1 MKSMTSETKLDIEKQ
16 YITNATV
23 SSYLSIIAQ
32 KMKNDNFVPDVVVG
46 LSRGGLPPGIMM
58 SHYLNK
64 PFIPFETA
72 LRDFPVWK
80 SNTTALKSAKK
91 VLVIDDICDTGET
104 FKKLKEELKV
114 ALPELDVKFASLHHN
129 VPAIFKPNW
138 YGALVNKDIKDA
150 WIVYPWEDWWDRDTI
165 ENTLVNEMLGN
176 I

>member
-1 MKSMTSETKLDIEKQ
+1 MKSMTNKAELDIEKQ
-16 YITNATV
+16 YITNATI
-23 SSYLSIIAQ
+23 SSYLSIIVQ
-32 KMKNDNFVPDVVVG
+32 KMKNDNFVPDIVVG

-91 VLVIDDICDTGET
+91 VLVIDDICDTGDT
-104 FKKLKEELKV
+104 FKKLKEELSE
-114 ALPELDVKFASLHHN
+114 ALPDLDIKFASLHHN
-129 VPAIFKPNW
+129 APAKFKPNW
-138 YGALVNKDIKDA
+138 YGALVNKDIKDV
-150 WIVYPWEDWWDRDTI
+150 WLVYPWEDWFERDTI

>member
-1 MKSMTSETKLDIEKQ
+1 MLYYSMNKKMGEEDAYSRVLDGEHRDIVKQAFNAMIQADTQLWACPEKIDIEKK

-23 SSYLSIIAQ
+23 SSYLSIIVQ
-32 KMKNDNFVPDVVVG
+32 KMKNDNFVPDIVVG

-91 VLVIDDICDTGET
+91 VSNFFHL
-104 FKKLKEELKV
+104 
-114 ALPELDVKFASLHHN
+114 A
-129 VPAIFKPNW
+129 
-138 YGALVNKDIKDA
+138 GALSLSYDS
-150 WIVYPWEDWWDRDTI
+150 
-165 ENTLVNEMLGN
+165 L
-176 I
+176 

>member
-1 MKSMTSETKLDIEKQ
+1 MKNMDSNVEVDINKKL
-16 YITNATV
+16 ITQATV

-32 KMKNDNFVPDVVVG
+32 KMKNDNFMPDIVIG

-58 SHYLNK
+58 SHYLKK

-80 SNTTALKSAKK
+80 SNTTALGSVKK
-91 VLVIDDICDTGET
+91 VLVIDDICDTGDT
-104 FKKLKEELKV
+104 FKKLKDELSKE
-114 ALPELDVKFASLHHN
+114 LPDLDVKFASLHYN
-129 VPAIFKPNW
+129 KPASFKPNW
-138 YGALVNKDIKDA
+138 YGTLINKDIDDV
-150 WIVYPWEDWWDRDTI
+150 WVVYPWEDWWERDTI

>member
-1 MKSMTSETKLDIEKQ
+1 MKNMTSEAEIDIEKK

-23 SSYLSIIAQ
+23 SSYLSIIVQ
-32 KMKNDNFVPDVVVG
+32 KMKNDNFVPDIVVG

-91 VLVIDDICDTGET
+91 VLVIDDICDTCLLYT
-104 FKKLKEELKV
+104 S
-114 ALPELDVKFASLHHN
+114 PS
-129 VPAIFKPNW
+129 P
-138 YGALVNKDIKDA
+138 
-150 WIVYPWEDWWDRDTI
+150 RD
-165 ENTLVNEMLGN
+165 
-176 I
+176 

>member
-1 MKSMTSETKLDIEKQ
+1 MKDMDNNVEAEIRKLFVTQ
-16 YITNATV
+16 ASV
-23 SSYLSIIAQ
+23 SNYLSIISQ
-32 KMKNDNFVPDVVVG
+32 KMKNDNFDPDIVVG

-80 SNTTALKSAKK
+80 SNTKALESVNKI
-91 VLVIDDICDTGET
+91 LIIDDICDSGET
-104 FKKLKEELKV
+104 FVKLKQELKE
-114 ALPELDVKFASLHHN
+114 ALPNLQVKFASLHHN
-129 VPAIFKPNW
+129 KSASFKPNW
-138 YGALVNKDIKDA
+138 YGTLIDKAIDDV
-150 WIVYPWEDWWDRDTI
+150 WIVYPWEDWWQRDTV